1 MMIAKPATKYQAM
14 APVALPDRQWP
25 SRSITRAP
33 RWLSTDLRDGNQALF
48 EPMNG
53 ERKMKLFLE
62 LVRIGF
68 KEIEVGFPAASQTD
82 FDFVRRLIDE
92 DLIPEDVTL
101 MVMTQSRE
109 DLIARTV
116 EAVQGAPR
124 AIVHLYNATA
134 PAWRR
139 IVFGMNVT
147 QVMQLITHHVGY
159 LKQLTDARPETQWT
173 LQYSPETFSA
183 TELHVSLRA
192 CQAAIAAW
200 NAGPGRPI
208 IINLPTTV
216 ENATPNV
223 FADQI
228 EWMDRHLSPREHIVL
243 SVHTH
248 NDRGT
253 GVAAAELAVMA
264 GAQRVEGCL
273 LATASAAATWTS

>member
-1 MMIAKPATKYQAM
+1 MIAKPATKYQPI
-14 APVALPDRQWP
+14 APIALADRQWP

-53 ERKMKLFLE
+53 ERKMKLFAE

-92 DLIPEDVTL
+92 NLIPDDVTL

-134 PAWRR
+134 PA
-139 IVFGMNVT
+139 
-147 QVMQLITHHVGY
+147 
-159 LKQLTDARPETQWT
+159 
-173 LQYSPETFSA
+173 
-183 TELHVSLRA
+183 
-192 CQAAIAAW
+192 
-200 NAGPGRPI
+200 
-208 IINLPTTV
+208 
-216 ENATPNV
+216 
-223 FADQI
+223 
-228 EWMDRHLSPREHIVL
+228 
-243 SVHTH
+243 
-248 NDRGT
+248 
-253 GVAAAELAVMA
+253 
-264 GAQRVEGCL
+264 
-273 LATASAAATWTS
+273 

>member
-14 APVALPDRQWP
+14 APVALHDRQWP

-33 RWLSTDLRDGNQALF
+33 RWLSTDLRDVNQALF

-139 IVFGMNVT
+139 MVFGMNVT

-159 LKQLTDARPETQWT
+159 LKQLTDARP
-173 LQYSPETFSA
+173 
-183 TELHVSLRA
+183 
-192 CQAAIAAW
+192 
-200 NAGPGRPI
+200 
-208 IINLPTTV
+208 
-216 ENATPNV
+216 
-223 FADQI
+223 
-228 EWMDRHLSPREHIVL
+228 
-243 SVHTH
+243 
-248 NDRGT
+248 
-253 GVAAAELAVMA
+253 
-264 GAQRVEGCL
+264 
-273 LATASAAATWTS
+273 